1 MHTPGCCAVAL
12 ALVVVW
18 TSPAIAQRAAA
29 AAGRI
34 KIASGAASIV
44 RQGVALPAKPGE
56 LVFEADSLRTGGD
69 GRLGVTLKDDSRISL
84 GPNSEARLDR
94 FLFAP
99 ATDGVGF
106 GLTILRGL
114 LAYVSGR
121 IAKLSPDGVR
131 LETPSAILGVRGTH
145 IVIRVDSP

>member
-12 ALVVVW
+12 ALVVAW
-18 TSPAIAQRAAA
+18 TSPAIGQQAAA

-56 LVFEADSLRTGGD
+56 LVFEAESLRTGGD

-84 GPNSEARLDR
+84 GPNSEVRLDR

-114 LAYVSGR
+114 LAYISGR
-121 IAKLSPDGVR
+121 IAKLSPDAVR

-145 IVIRVDSP
+145 VVIRVDSP

>member
-1 MHTPGCCAVAL
+1 MHKPGCCAVAL
-12 ALVVVW
+12 ALVVAW
-18 TSPAIAQRAAA
+18 TSPAIAQQAAA
-29 AAGRI
+29 AAGRV
-34 KIASGAASIV
+34 KIASGAATIV

-84 GPNSEARLDR
+84 GPNSEVRLDR

-114 LAYVSGR
+114 LAYISGR
-121 IAKLSPDGVR
+121 IAKLSPDAVR

-145 IVIRVDSP
+145 VVIRVDSP

>member
-1 MHTPGCCAVAL
+1 MHTRGCCAVAL
-12 ALVVVW
+12 ALVVAW
-18 TSPAIAQRAAA
+18 TSPAIGQQAPA

-34 KIASGAASIV
+34 KIASGATSIV

-84 GPNSEARLDR
+84 GPNSDVRLDR

-114 LAYVSGR
+114 LAYISGR
-121 IAKLSPDGVR
+121 IAKLSPDAVR

-145 IVIRVDSP
+145 LVIRVDTP

>member
-1 MHTPGCCAVAL
+1 MHNPGCCAVAL
-12 ALVVVW
+12 ALVVAW
-18 TSPAIAQRAAA
+18 TSTAIGQQAAA

-44 RQGVALPAKPGE
+44 RQGVALPAKAGE

-84 GPNSEARLDR
+84 GPNSEVRLDR

-114 LAYVSGR
+114 LAYISGR
-121 IAKLSPDGVR
+121 IAKLSPDAVR

-145 IVIRVDSP
+145 VVIRVDSP